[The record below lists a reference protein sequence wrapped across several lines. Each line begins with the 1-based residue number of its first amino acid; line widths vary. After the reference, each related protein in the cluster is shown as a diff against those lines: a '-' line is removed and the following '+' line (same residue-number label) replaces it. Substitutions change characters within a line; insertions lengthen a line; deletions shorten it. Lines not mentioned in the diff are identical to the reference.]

1 MKFCYIL
8 RLKDMKFYV
17 GITSDLQRR
26 FRDHFNGVGSK
37 WTNRYE
43 PIESINVTIRKLK
56 LI

>member
-8 RLKDMKFYV
+8 RLKDIKYYV

-43 PIESINVTIRKLK
+43 PIEAINVTIMSHHW
-56 LI
+56 